1 MMESRVLTVEANK
14 RRIAR
19 RNAWLKAHKGII
31 YEVTD
36 PELRSQLSYYRNKE
50 NKES

>member
-1 MMESRVLTVEANK
+1 MEAGVITIEANK

-50 NKES
+50 RKQA